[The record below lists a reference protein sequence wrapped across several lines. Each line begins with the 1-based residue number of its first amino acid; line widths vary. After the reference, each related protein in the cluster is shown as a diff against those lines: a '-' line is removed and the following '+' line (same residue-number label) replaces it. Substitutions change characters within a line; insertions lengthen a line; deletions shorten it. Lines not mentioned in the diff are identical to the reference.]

1 MIITEEKVL
10 MLCNELEEEIE
21 EKFYLRD
28 LEFNN
33 DKYNYILYIICKL
46 FIEKNMFI
54 LFENTMKKFIDKCF
68 EKIEEKE
75 IYDYTFITNH
85 LEYLVNNLITTDDVE
100 KIRQEINEYLGIV
113 EKQNETLKIS

>member
-10 MLCNELEEEIE
+10 MLCNELEDEIE

-28 LEFNN
+28 LEYNN

-85 LEYLVNNLITTDDVE
+85 LEYLVNDLITIDDVN
-100 KIRQEINEYLGIV
+100 KIKQEINEYLEIE
-113 EKQNETLKIS
+113 EKQNEGLKIS